1 MSKIIGIDISK
12 QTFDV
17 SFLKKD
23 KWEHK
28 VFKNVPKGF
37 QSFKKLIEKQQKE
50 IDQLKK
56 NKKTTRAKKS

>member
-28 VFKNVPKGF
+28 VFKNECKGF
-37 QSFKKLIEKQQKE
+37 EQFKKLIVAT
-50 IDQLKK
+50 D
-56 NKKTTRAKKS
+56 